1 MGGGAGYLTGKV
13 RLRVLSR
20 QPRPDPYI
28 FASPSREC
36 GVDILVATGLM
47 TVFSGIPS
55 ADEQSRLSTCFVQR
69 AAEGEVSDP

>member
-1 MGGGAGYLTGKV
+1 M
-13 RLRVLSR
+13 RLRALSR
-20 QPRPDPYI
+20 QPRPDLYI
-28 FASPSREC
+28 FAAPSREC

-55 ADEQSRLSTCFVQR
+55 ASKRSRLSTCFVQR